1 MERKFNMKKLME
13 KLTNPD
19 PLYLNRAE
27 KEYVTQLMEDN
38 EDYERI
44 LEIFD
49 NREYRKR
56 YLKEERAK
64 RKGLLYPDADEIYQK
79 YFNQRDQIE
88 ELKASCLYKDSIILD
103 LHKKIMDLT
112 PEAWQN

>member
-1 MERKFNMKKLME
+1 MEKTFNFDKFIKKLFKPE
-13 KLTNPD
+13 T
-19 PLYLNRAE
+19 LYLNRAE
-27 KEYVTQLMEDN
+27 KEYILLMISEN
-38 EDYERI
+38 KDYERI
-44 LEIFD
+44 LDVMDE
-49 NREYRKR
+49 RKYRKM

-112 PEAWQN
+112 QDT